1 MTLNA
6 SIIAPGREGS
16 QSGGA
21 AAVKSPL
28 TAKHHP
34 ENLYSKRFTM
44 PALNRLDF
52 EQEEPL
58 ASDEQLLGEEL
69 REEPVEEKLPPGWGL
84 LLAFFASLALWTVV
98 IFVIS
103 RIF

>member
-1 MTLNA
+1 MVD
-6 SIIAPGREGS
+6 PGN
-16 QSGGA
+16 
-21 AAVKSPL
+21 SPL

-58 ASDEQLLGEEL
+58 ASDEQFLGEEL
-69 REEPVEEKLPPGWGL
+69 RKEPAGEKRPLRWR
-84 LLAFFASLALWTVV
+84 AFFMFSASLALWAII
-98 IFVIS
+98 IFVAS
-103 RIF
+103 RFF